1 MRRQRTQASPALCYF
16 EVDGN
21 MLIQG
26 RCVQVAQLQTD
37 ACWNDAPGANHV
49 HNPLGKL
56 IRVGGC
62 RVNRRA
68 RVCAWK

>member
-1 MRRQRTQASPALCYF
+1 
-16 EVDGN
+16 